1 MEFRNRILPIDYDKS
16 IPQLK
21 QIYNAKWDDI
31 RRKLI
36 LNFFIKFLNYYFH
49 LLRSFKALKMKMKL
63 DFGS

>member
-36 LNFFIKFLNYYFH
+36 LKFFIYYFH
-49 LLRSFKALKMKMKL
+49 LLRSFKA
-63 DFGS
+63 SRP